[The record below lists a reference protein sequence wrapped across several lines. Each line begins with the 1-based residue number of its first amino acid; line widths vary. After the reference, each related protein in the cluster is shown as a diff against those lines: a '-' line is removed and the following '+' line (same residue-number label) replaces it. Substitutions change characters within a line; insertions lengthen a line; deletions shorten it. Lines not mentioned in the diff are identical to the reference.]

1 MCPSLKDSSRLGNLE
16 TFWAPV
22 NADLLTKLYVV
33 SCVEIET
40 LILRA
45 PQRVDLAIALEVL
58 RASRSPA
65 RLAIL
70 FDPLSYYYT
79 LRYISSSLFFTLLY
93 VILVTRALLSSVLTR
108 VPLFFHLSFVSLYLR
123 FYLPYGLLVQ

>member
-1 MCPSLKDSSRLGNLE
+1 MCPSLKESSRCGNLE

-22 NADLLTKLYVV
+22 NAELLTKLYVV

-45 PQRVDLAIALEVL
+45 PQRVDQHALHFHRLEVL

-70 FDPLSYYYT
+70 FDPLSYYT
-79 LRYISSSLFFTLLY
+79 LRYISSSLFFTLLH
-93 VILVTRALLSSVLTR
+93 VILVTRALLS
-108 VPLFFHLSFVSLYLR
+108 FHGTYPCSAFLS
-123 FYLPYGLLVQ
+123 P